1 MATPQAHLKGN
12 DGLNHYYSFI
22 LALLFALAAGL
33 VGSFAFMK
41 RMVLA
46 SDVISHLA
54 LPGLGVAFL
63 LHVNPLAGGAASL
76 FLGAFLIWWLQ
87 GRTGLSLDSMIG
99 IVFAC
104 ALALGAAITPNEDL
118 LEALLGGFQEPSLL
132 GLLLGVLAA
141 AIVVMGILRLKD
153 QMILGLFSS
162 DLAIATGV
170 NIRREDLFFLL
181 LFSLTVLIGLR
192 FTGALLGSALIIVP
206 AATARQLA
214 TNVASFVTISCSV
227 SILAVSVGWLCNSLF
242 VGASTPGPTIVI
254 VSAILFAS
262 SLLKRH

>member
-1 MATPQAHLKGN
+1 
-12 DGLNHYYSFI
+12 
-22 LALLFALAAGL
+22 
-33 VGSFAFMK
+33 MK

-63 LHVNPLAGGAASL
+63 FHASPLIGGAVSL

-99 IVFAC
+99 IVFAG
-104 ALALGAAITPNEDL
+104 ALAIGAAITPNEDL
-118 LEALLGGFQEPSLL
+118 LEALLGGFQQPSII

-141 AIVVMGILRLKD
+141 AVVILAIYRLRD
-153 QMILGLFSS
+153 QLILGLFSS

-170 NIRREDLFFLL
+170 NIRREDLYFLL
-181 LFSLTVLIGLR
+181 LFGLTVLIGLR

-214 TNVASFVTISCSV
+214 TDVASFVSISCAL
-227 SILAVSVGWLCNSLF
+227 SIISVSVGWACNSLL
-242 VGASTPGPTIVI
+242 VHAATPGPTIVI
-254 VSAILFAS
+254 VSALLFS
-262 SLLKRH
+262 ISLLKRR